1 MTLRKTFTRLKTEN
15 QSAMKGNIVLI
26 QFPFDDLSAS
36 KVRPAY
42 VLTETIGMYQH
53 MIFAL
58 ITSRIPLTPLVTDIL
73 LQSQHPDFG
82 LSGLQKP
89 STLRLDHLVTLR
101 QSMIRR
107 ELGALSAVTQAEI
120 AKILCAILSA

>member
-1 MTLRKTFTRLKTEN
+1 
-15 QSAMKGNIVLI
+15 MKGKIVLI
-26 QFPFDDLSAS
+26 QFPFDDLSSS

-42 VLTETIGMYQH
+42 CLTKAIGSYQH

-58 ITSRIPLTPLVTDIL
+58 ITSRIPSIPLTTDIL
-73 LQSQHPDFG
+73 LQPQHLDFS

-89 STLRLDHLVTLR
+89 STLRLDHLITLR

-107 ELGALSAVTQAEI
+107 ELGNLSLSTQSEI
-120 AKILCAILSA
+120 STILCRLLTD